1 MAKKLKKGSAEAKAW
16 GRKMARSPKR
26 KTLTKLKRNSTMVK
40 RKTKR
45 RTSRKSNKVLGLNV
59 SKVSSAMLYGA
70 LRGRTSDFLSR
81 YTAKIPLGNIS
92 DEIGMFLLASA
103 GKKYIFKKSGILREA
118 LTIGQGI
125 EMARVGEAIINGQ
138 VGIGGMS
145 ANSTSP
151 YFS

>member
-16 GRKMARSPKR
+16 GRKMVRSPKR